1 MSIATP
7 QLITDAA
14 AISSVAMRHLLQRRR
29 AWDPTV
35 ESAEI
40 LLAMQQVGLGSH
52 ILARHG
58 VGCFAAAQETDGV
71 SKGSWAGDF
80 DTTAHGLMLAAAY
93 PGLIDTEHANL
104 GAEFLLRT
112 FGDTSLGWSWS
123 DEIPK
128 TLLALRALIAVRHP
142 RVGEVAGVAM
152 PWLLNHQ
159 HDLILV
165 NERYT
170 AEFLAI
176 HREVAMMLGAEQ
188 IPDRVREEVPEML
201 NALIRSCH
209 DNLPVSRKLWNNDP
223 RANGIA
229 LEALAGSLTA
239 EDPTVLGNVITWF
252 KEKQQRDGSFGTALE
267 TARVVQGLAQ
277 FAFSVARAR
286 GLDPEAARASVASAH
301 QGLADA
307 IPLAVLWQPMRWSHD
322 EMRQA
327 RVLVIP
333 DRIWSRTVWIVSA
346 LTGVVLVPLVYDLI
360 KTWWLQ

>member
-1 MSIATP
+1 
-7 QLITDAA
+7 
-14 AISSVAMRHLLQRRR
+14 
-29 AWDPTV
+29 
-35 ESAEI
+35 
-40 LLAMQQVGLGSH
+40 
-52 ILARHG
+52 
-58 VGCFAAAQETDGV
+58 
-71 SKGSWAGDF
+71 
-80 DTTAHGLMLAAAY
+80 
-93 PGLIDTEHANL
+93 
-104 GAEFLLRT
+104 
-112 FGDTSLGWSWS
+112 
-123 DEIPK
+123 
-128 TLLALRALIAVRHP
+128 
-142 RVGEVAGVAM
+142 
-152 PWLLNHQ
+152 
-159 HDLILV
+159 
-165 NERYT
+165 
-170 AEFLAI
+170 
-176 HREVAMMLGAEQ
+176 MMLGAEQ
-188 IPDRVREEVPEML
+188 IPDRVQEEVPEML

-239 EDPTVLGNVITWF
+239 EDPTVLRNVIAWF

-327 RVLVIP
+327 RVLVVP

-360 KTWWLQ
+360 KTWWLR

>member
-1 MSIATP
+1 MHPLIA
-7 QLITDAA
+7 DSA
-14 AISSVAMRHLLQRRR
+14 AISMLAMRHLLQRRR
-29 AWDPTV
+29 NWDPTV

-58 VGCFAAAQETDGV
+58 VECFAAAQDTDGLT
-71 SKGSWAGDF
+71 KGSWGGDF

-93 PGLIDTEHANL
+93 PGLIDAEHAGL
-104 GAEFLLRT
+104 GADFLLRT

-142 RVGEVAGVAM
+142 RVGEVARVAM

-159 HDLILV
+159 YDLILV

-170 AEFLAI
+170 AEFLAV
-176 HREVAMMLGAEQ
+176 HREVSMMIGADQ
-188 IPDRVREEVPEML
+188 IPDRVKEEVPEML

-209 DNLPVSRKLWNNDP
+209 ENLPVTRKLWNNDP

-229 LEALAGSLTA
+229 LEALAGSLAA
-239 EDPTVLGNVITWF
+239 EDPGVLRNLIAWF
-252 KEKQQRDGSFGTALE
+252 KEKQQRDGSFGTAVE

-277 FAFSVARAR
+277 FAFSLSLSR
-286 GLDPEAARASVASAH
+286 GLDSEAARASVASAH

-307 IPLAVLWQPMRWSHD
+307 IPLAVLWQPMRWAHD
-322 EMRQA
+322 ETRGMRI
-327 RVLVIP
+327 LVVP
-333 DRIWSRTVWIVSA
+333 DRIWSRTVWLLSG
-346 LTGVVLVPLVYDLI
+346 LTGVLLIPLMYDLV